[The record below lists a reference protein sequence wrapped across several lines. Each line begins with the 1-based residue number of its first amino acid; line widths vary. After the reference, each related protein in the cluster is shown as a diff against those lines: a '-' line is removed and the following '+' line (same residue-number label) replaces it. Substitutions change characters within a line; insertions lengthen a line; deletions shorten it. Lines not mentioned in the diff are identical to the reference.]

1 MIQHIYNALTR
12 LAEPALRMVVRLNLT
27 PPDMAQ
33 RLGAGPQAA
42 PGVIWL
48 HAASVGELASARV
61 LIARLAEARPM
72 LLTTNSTTGQALARD
87 IAAGWPQGHITT
99 SLAPLDL
106 PGALTAFLDRT
117 RPALAISVEAE
128 IWPRR
133 SAMLA
138 ARGIP
143 QIMVGARMSDR
154 SARRW
159 QRLRGLI
166 GPVLARQAALSAQ
179 DACSKSHL
187 LALGLPPAALLPRVQ
202 MKLLAPAAVTQP
214 VPGPDRDRT
223 ILAASTHDGE
233 DALILDAFLTTRA
246 THPQARLILAPR
258 HPQRG
263 DAIAALIAAR
273 GLSVRR
279 RSSGDTGESAE
290 VYLADTL
297 GEMDRWYQTA
307 GICIAAGSFTDR
319 GGHTPWEPAAYGCA
333 ILHGPDVANSAES
346 YAALDATGAAQQV
359 DATSLAP
366 ALAAL
371 LDDPA
376 RARAMGAAARATL
389 DAQAGNATPLTTAI
403 LSHLPLADQR

>member
-12 LAEPALRMVVRLNLT
+12 LAEPALRMAVRLHLT
-27 PPDMAQ
+27 PPEMAQ

-106 PGALTAFLDRT
+106 PGALSAFLDRT

-138 ARGIP
+138 ARDIP
-143 QIMVGARMSDR
+143 QIVVGARMSDR

-179 DACSKSHL
+179 DARSESHL
-187 LALGLPPAALLPRVQ
+187 LALSLPPAALLPRVQ
-202 MKLLAPAAVTQP
+202 MKLLAPAAVTLP
-214 VPGPDRDRT
+214 APGPDRDRT

-233 DALILDAFLTTRA
+233 DALILDAFLTARA
-246 THPQARLILAPR
+246 AHPQARLILAPR

-290 VYLADTL
+290 IYLADTL

-333 ILHGPDVANSAES
+333 ILHGPDVANSAEG

-359 DATSLAP
+359 DASSLAP

-371 LDDPA
+371 LADPA

-389 DAQAGNATPLTTAI
+389 DVQAGHATPLVSAI